1 MPFNVTEA
9 PYRPV
14 PLDPPRKHWTRA
26 ECAALES
33 TGALNNESLELIE
46 GELITWMVKKRP
58 HVNALTFV
66 MAWLVR
72 VFGEAYVNTEAP
84 IDVAPEDNPAN
95 EPQPDI
101 IVLTRPSWE
110 FEHSNPRP
118 ADLRLIVEVSDT
130 TLGFD
135 LTAKANLYA
144 RAGVVEYWVLD
155 VSARRLVV
163 HREPVQGRYTQI
175 GVYGDQERV
184 APLAA
189 AHAEFRAAD
198 AFRN

>member
-1 MPFNVTEA
+1 MPITVTEA

-33 TGALNNESLELIE
+33 TGALNHESLELIE
-46 GELITWMVKKRP
+46 GELITRMGKKRP
-58 HVNALTFV
+58 HVNALTFL

-72 VFGEAYVNTEAP
+72 VFGEAYVNAEAP
-84 IDVAPEDNPAN
+84 IDVAPEDNPTN
-95 EPQPDI
+95 EAEPDI

-175 GVYGDQERV
+175 GVYGDHERI

-198 AFRN
+198 AFRT